1 MKVEKIGGRNL
12 KIDNSFPFIKDT
24 YTLKQGVYEQGTILQ
39 LDIGANKLE
48 KLQAEGTPHSI
59 LSDDYSSA
67 DKDFKA
73 VVYLTGC
80 FNSEDLVFPDDKTL
94 VDFKE
99 KLREKSI
106 FVR

>member
-12 KIDNSFPFIKDT
+12 SGDNNFPKIRESYI
-24 YTLKQGVYEQGTILQ
+24 LKQGVYEQGTVLQ
-39 LDIGANKLE
+39 LDTVTNKLE
-48 KLQAEGTPHSI
+48 KLAVDGVPHSI
-59 LSDDYSSA
+59 LSQDYSNEAA
-67 DKDFKA
+67 DIKA

-80 FNSEDLVFPDDKTL
+80 FNASDVVFPEGKAL
-94 VDFKE
+94 EDFKE

>member
-12 KIDNSFPFIKDT
+12 SGDNAFPKIRESYI
-24 YTLKQGVYEQGTILQ
+24 LKQGIYEQGTVLQ
-39 LDIGANKLE
+39 LDSTVNKLE
-48 KLQAEGTPHSI
+48 KLAVDGVPHSI
-59 LSDDYSSA
+59 LSQDYSNEAA
-67 DKDFKA
+67 DIKA

-80 FNSEDLVFPDDKTL
+80 FYVGDVVFPEGKTL
-94 VDFKE
+94 ADFKE

>member
-12 KIDNSFPFIKDT
+12 KVDNSFPFIAES
-24 YTLKQGVYEQGTILQ
+24 YPLKQGTYEQGTILQ
-39 LDIGANKLE
+39 LDTTANKLE
-48 KLQAEGTPHSI
+48 KLAADGVPHSI
-59 LSDDYSSA
+59 LSQDYSNEAA
-67 DKDFKA
+67 DIKA

-80 FNSEDLVFPDDKTL
+80 FNAGDVVFPEGKALD
-94 VDFKE
+94 DFKE

>member
-12 KIDNSFPFIKDT
+12 SGDNSFPKIRES
-24 YTLKQGVYEQGTILQ
+24 YILKQGVYEQGTVLQ
-39 LDIGANKLE
+39 LDTTVNKLE
-48 KLQAEGTPHSI
+48 KLAADGVPHSI
-59 LSDDYSSA
+59 LSQDYSNEAA
-67 DKDFKA
+67 DIKA
-73 VVYLTGC
+73 VVYLTGN
-80 FNSEDLVFPDDKTL
+80 FYVGDVVFPEGKTL

>member
-12 KIDNSFPFIKDT
+12 KADNSFPFIKES
-24 YTLKQGVYEQGTILQ
+24 YPLKQGTYEQGTVLQ
-39 LDIGANKLE
+39 LDTVTNKLE
-48 KLQAEGTPHSI
+48 KLAVDGVPHSV
-59 LSDDYSSA
+59 LSQDYSNEAA
-67 DKDFKA
+67 DIKA

-80 FNSEDLVFPDDKTL
+80 FNVGDVVFPDGKSL
-94 VDFKE
+94 EDFKE

>member
-12 KIDNSFPFIKDT
+12 KNDNNFPFIRES
-24 YTLKQGVYEQGTILQ
+24 YVLKQGTYEQGTVLQ
-39 LDIGANKLE
+39 LDTTVNKLE
-48 KLQAEGTPHSI
+48 KLTEDGIPHSI
-59 LSDDYSSA
+59 LSRDYSNEGA
-67 DKDFKA
+67 DIKA

-80 FNSEDLVFPDDKTL
+80 FDVDDIVFPEGKSL
-94 VDFKE
+94 EDFKE

>member
-12 KIDNSFPFIKDT
+12 KVDNSFPFIKEN
-24 YTLKQGVYEQGTILQ
+24 YTLKQGTYEQGTVLQ
-39 LDIGANKLE
+39 LDTTASKLE
-48 KLQAEGTPHSI
+48 RLAADGVPHSI
-59 LSDDYSSA
+59 LSQDYSSETA
-67 DKDFKA
+67 DIKA

-80 FNSEDLVFPDDKTL
+80 FNVGDIIFPTGKNL

-99 KLREKSI
+99 ELREKSI

>member
-12 KIDNSFPFIKDT
+12 KVDNSFPFIKES
-24 YTLKQGVYEQGTILQ
+24 YLLKQGIYEQGTVLQ
-39 LDIGANKLE
+39 LDTTANKLE
-48 KLQAEGTPHSI
+48 KLAADGVPHSI
-59 LSDDYSSA
+59 LSQDYSNEVA
-67 DKDFKA
+67 DIKA

-80 FNSEDLVFPDDKTL
+80 FYVGDIVFPEGKTL